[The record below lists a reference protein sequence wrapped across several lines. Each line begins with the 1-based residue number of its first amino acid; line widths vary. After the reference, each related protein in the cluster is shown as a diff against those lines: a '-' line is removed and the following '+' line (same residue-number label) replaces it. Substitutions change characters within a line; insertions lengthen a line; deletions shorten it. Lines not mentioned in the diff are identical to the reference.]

1 LLDHPADE
9 AAKRFCAT
17 HGCHRRATSTD
28 WKFFL
33 PVPEG
38 GRVLEIGA
46 GFGDDTLALARVA
59 KEVVSLVPDEASK
72 AILRRRLE
80 QSSAGNVDAVLLQD
94 LSKITQPDV
103 SIDAI
108 SIEDVAAPAFRLTD
122 ETLPDVVHEWA
133 RILSPRG
140 SVFVGVRNT
149 YRKLPG
155 ARSWMPPGNRE
166 SLNRFV
172 KRAAS
177 ASSPKLSRGAVVSCM
192 RAKGFDVETFAP
204 IPHEQAIEAVVPLGA
219 PESLRYCLN
228 SFLRQN
234 YLGTRTAVAAANV
247 AADADRLANLL
258 PYYFLLF
265 RR

>member
-1 LLDHPADE
+1 M
-9 AAKRFCAT
+9 
-17 HGCHRRATSTD
+17 RATSAD

-33 PVPEG
+33 PIPEG

-80 QSSAGNVDAVLLQD
+80 QSSAGNVDVVLLQD
-94 LSKITQPDV
+94 LTKISQPDV

-108 SIEDVAAPAFRLTD
+108 SIEDVAAPAFGLTD

-133 RILSPRG
+133 RILSPKG
-140 SVFVGVRNT
+140 SIFVGVRNR

-155 ARSWMPPGNRE
+155 ARSWAPPGDRE

-172 KRAAS
+172 KRAAN
-177 ASSPKLSRGAVVSCM
+177 ASSPKLSREVVVSCM
-192 RAKGFDVETFAP
+192 RAKGFEVETFAP

-234 YLGTRTAVAAANV
+234 SPATRAAVTAANV
-247 AADADRLANLL
+247 TADAGLLSNLL